1 MILSAISAMVLKALM
16 SALSL
21 LETSR
26 RLLYIALPLESKLA
40 RPVPGPGKVTGWH
53 LVKSRVGEQKHV
65 NNTD

>member
-40 RPVPGPGKVTGWH
+40 LPVPGPEKYRVVGIQNI
-53 LVKSRVGEQKHV
+53 VKS
-65 NNTD
+65 

>member
-1 MILSAISAMVLKALM
+1 MIGWGRLILSAISAMVLKALM

-40 RPVPGPGKVTGWH
+40 LPVPGPEKYRVVGTGWH
-53 LVKSRVGEQKHV
+53 HKSC
-65 NNTD
+65 

>member
-1 MILSAISAMVLKALM
+1 MIGCGRLILSAISAMVLKALM

-40 RPVPGPGKVTGWH
+40 LPVPGPEKY
-53 LVKSRVGEQKHV
+53 
-65 NNTD
+65 

>member
-1 MILSAISAMVLKALM
+1 MIGWGRLILSAISAMVLKALM

-40 RPVPGPGKVTGWH
+40 LPVPGPEKYRVVRIQNI
-53 LVKSRVGEQKHV
+53 VKS
-65 NNTD
+65 

>member
-40 RPVPGPGKVTGWH
+40 LPVPGPEKFTGWH
-53 LVKSRVGEQKHV
+53 LVKSRVGEQKQV
-65 NNTD
+65 DNTN

>member
-40 RPVPGPGKVTGWH
+40 LPVPGPEKYRVVRIQNI
-53 LVKSRVGEQKHV
+53 VKS
-65 NNTD
+65 